1 MAICKNCGK
10 KYFKLAAPVSAR
22 GVCRECFELEL
33 KNESQAEQAPAS
45 RDDSYIAPRM
55 NMFALLIL
63 IPAAILTGFILKDV
77 LSTQSVTKGQ
87 CLLARRVILPDVC
100 VNSCTPSF
108 DCTLTTRPYARFFTQ
123 AASCQD
129 EVICE

>member
-1 MAICKNCGK
+1 MK
-10 KYFKLAAPVSAR
+10 V
-22 GVCRECFELEL
+22 
-33 KNESQAEQAPAS
+33 
-45 RDDSYIAPRM
+45 
-55 NMFALLIL
+55 FAFLIL

-77 LSTQSVTKGQ
+77 LSTPPVTKGQ

-100 VNSCTPSF
+100 VNCCTESF
-108 DCTLTTRPYARFFTQ
+108 NCTLTTRPYARFFTQ